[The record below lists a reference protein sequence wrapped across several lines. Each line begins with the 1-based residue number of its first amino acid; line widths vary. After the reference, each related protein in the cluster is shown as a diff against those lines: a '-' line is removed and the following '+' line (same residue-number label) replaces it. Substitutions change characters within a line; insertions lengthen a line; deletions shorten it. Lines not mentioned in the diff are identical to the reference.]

1 MIYNFSIN
9 EGDEMTESEKL
20 LGIINDIS
28 AEKNIG
34 IFDSIIFFSEDRGI
48 DIEDVIAILDTHM
61 IELTK
66 LDALNMGIVC
76 NKKMF
81 ESKTTSLF

>member
-28 AEKNIG
+28 AKKNIG